1 MIRKALGV
9 FLVLA
14 LFSVLGFVPVAS
26 AERAS
31 EGLGQWLQE
40 VGIVTGYITGDLKDQ
55 DDLQAV
61 ALGVRF
67 GFDLKPFTKK
77 MFNFEPKGL
86 LQIVYEPFLNTI
98 TSPRAN
104 IELGLPFFLK
114 YAYPLTEKLY
124 PFVEVGTGPYYMTL
138 STYEQ
143 STQFNFISQGG
154 VGLSYFIKDDLSL
167 NIEYRRRHVSN
178 ASIKEPNG
186 GIDADVYLVGL
197 SWYY

>member
-1 MIRKALGV
+1 MKRGIGV
-9 FLVLA
+9 IAILI
-14 LFSVLGFVPVAS
+14 LFSLSVFMPAAS
-26 AERAS
+26 AERPS
-31 EGLGQWLQE
+31 QGWGQWLQE
-40 VGIVTGYITGDLKDQ
+40 VGVVTGFIAGDLKQQ
-55 DDLQAV
+55 DDLEAV

-77 MFNFEPKGL
+77 MFNFNPKGL

-98 TSPRAN
+98 TSPHAN

-124 PFVEVGTGPYYMTL
+124 PFVEVGSGPYYMTL

-154 VGLSYFIKDDLSL
+154 AGLSYFVKDDLSI
-167 NIEYRRRHVSN
+167 NVEYRRRHVSN